1 MSTSLAEQPLPR
13 RAWSAKTNNFLGG
26 FSSLFRSLPLLV
38 FPPRKSLWEQTGDD
52 IRECWQEVGDDLRVA
67 MNTHEREQGYE
78 INIRSQKVTRH
89 EGANE
94 VTVRVREKK
103 EAWRFSKHFETLDPD
118 TQGLLLALAR
128 DIEKD

>member
-1 MSTSLAEQPLPR
+1 MSTSLAEQSLPR

-26 FSSLFRSLPLLV
+26 FSSLFRSLPLSV

-67 MNTHEREQGYE
+67 MNTHEREQGHK
-78 INIRSQKVTRH
+78 IDIRSQRVVLI
-89 EGANE
+89 EDANG
-94 VTVRVREKK
+94 VTVKVREKE

-118 TQGLLLALAR
+118 MQKFLLALAR